1 MNRYSG
7 ASLAVNALTGQ
18 RRPVCGTSIRAHL
31 TTTTSTA
38 GPRIDDT
45 DRHSGE
51 GYGLTFFPAAVIVPV
66 WIAG

>member
-1 MNRYSG
+1 MRWPVGGLQYLDPRASYDDDVDGG
-7 ASLAVNALTGQ
+7 A
-18 RRPVCGTSIRAHL
+18 PV
-31 TTTTSTA
+31 ST
-38 GPRIDDT
+38 RIDT